1 MARFVSAP
9 RFTSVFCLV
18 VALATGGTVEAA
30 SGFRILYAER
40 VEFDDGSTRAEST
53 DGAAPGEASAR
64 TKRARFDAFGRRFEL
79 ALERNDRVLGTAA
92 TRDDAPQVW
101 RGTLAGLDGSW
112 ARLTVANGR
121 RYGMIWDGRDLY
133 VIEPAVD
140 ASASMVGPAPASGDT
155 PIVYRLSDTL
165 APAGAAHCGVV
176 TLPGT
181 SAGGPAK
188 GTDRASRSGLDTYRQ
203 MVGELQRSAALPGS
217 DPGTSAANATR
228 RLQVS
233 AVADY
238 EYAQAVGAASAR
250 DRIIA
255 RFNNIDGIFAA
266 QVGVQIELASPIR
279 VYETA
284 TQPFSS
290 TASSTLLTE
299 VGSYRQSLVQNAP
312 AQAGGL
318 THLVTG
324 RNLDGTTV
332 GIAYIGSLCLTRF
345 GVSLSQGLGDD
356 GRPNSFGDLIAAHE
370 IGHNFGAPHDGETPS
385 DGSVNPC
392 QTVSQDYVMAPRING
407 SRTFS
412 QCSLDQIAPQVAR
425 ASCLL
430 PAIATAP
437 TVDLGVAVPGT
448 TVRLLAQRT
457 ADASATVTNLGT
469 AATSNPRLRFTL
481 PAGLQAVSGAAT
493 NGGLCGTQPTGYEC
507 TWPVLSSSAS
517 ASATVTLR
525 GTTAGSYSVGV
536 QAIATGDVTAANDAA
551 NYAVVVDALPDLALE
566 VSPSNSTI
574 DVDQSVSLQAVVRNP
589 GAVAVDGG
597 SVRFEL
603 PTNAQSITPAPAGC
617 TNDAAGATCSV
628 GRIGGAQSVTLRLPV
643 RGVSAGTGSV
653 RATLTSADDA
663 STTNNAATVALTV
676 SAPAP
681 APAPPPPVTPPAP
694 APTAVSS
701 NGGGGGGGGAI
712 GAWDLAAL
720 LALLLARRRR
730 TA

>member
-1 MARFVSAP
+1 MARFVPAP
-9 RFTSVFCLV
+9 RSASLLCLA
-18 VALATGGTVEAA
+18 VAIAASGSVEAA

-40 VEFDDGSTRAEST
+40 IEFDDAAVRAGSVDGTARA
-53 DGAAPGEASAR
+53 DGTAVADASAR
-64 TKRARFDAFGRRFEL
+64 TKRARFDAFGRRFDL
-79 ALERNDRVLGTAA
+79 ALERNDRVLGAAA

-112 ARLTVANGR
+112 VRLTVANGR

-133 VIEPAVD
+133 VVEPAAD
-140 ASASMVGPAPASGDT
+140 ASASLVGPAPASGDA

-165 APAGAAHCGVV
+165 APAGAAHCGTV
-176 TLPGT
+176 TLPG
-181 SAGGPAK
+181 AGG
-188 GTDRASRSGLDTYRQ
+188 DRASRSGLDTYRQ
-203 MVGELQRSAALPGS
+203 MVGELQETIAPPGS

-266 QVGVQIELASPIR
+266 QVGVQIELVSPIR

-299 VGSYRQSLVQNAP
+299 VGNYRQSLVQSSP

-345 GVSLSQGLGDD
+345 GVSLSQGLGDT
-356 GRPNSFGDLIAAHE
+356 GQPNTFGDLIAAHE

-392 QTVSQDYVMAPRING
+392 QAVSQDYVMAPRING

-430 PAIATAP
+430 PATATAP

-448 TVRLLAQRT
+448 TVRMLAQRT

-493 NGGLCGTQPTGYEC
+493 SGGLCGTQPTGYEC

-517 ASATVTLR
+517 ASVTVTLR
-525 GTTAGSYSVGV
+525 GTAAGSYTVGV

-551 NYAVVVDALPDLALE
+551 NYAVVVDALPDLTLE
-566 VSPSNSTI
+566 LSPSSVAF
-574 DVDQSVSLQAVVRNP
+574 DVEQSVTLQAVVRNP
-589 GAVAVDGG
+589 GGSPVDGG
-597 SVRFEL
+597 TVRFEL
-603 PTNAQSITPAPAGC
+603 PTNAQAATPAPAGC
-617 TNDAAGATCSV
+617 TTDAAGIACSV
-628 GRIGGAQSVTLRLPV
+628 GRIGGAQFVTLRVPV
-643 RGVSAGTGSV
+643 RGVSAGTGNV

-663 STTNNAATVALTV
+663 STANNAATAALTV
-676 SAPAP
+676 NAL
-681 APAPPPPVTPPAP
+681 APAPPPVAPPAP
-694 APTAVSS
+694 APTAVSGS
-701 NGGGGGGGGAI
+701 GGGGGGGGAI